1 MQIPKLSAIRYNKT
15 WVVLGVALGIG
26 VLAALGARNYLAN
39 RMAEIDAKAR
49 GNLTNVV
56 VAKRDLKAGE
66 RISEET
72 VAIRP
77 IPAEYVQSQ
86 AIRPEAFE
94 RVSGQALAF
103 PLNSGE
109 MLVWSVLEAKKA
121 PTFSKRVALGRR
133 AITVAVDEISSISG
147 LLEPG
152 DLIDLILTVDQR
164 GRKASFVVQ
173 ENVSVLATGQRAVD
187 DPKSGERRS
196 YSTVTFDTS
205 PDEANIIIRAR
216 EAGKLTALLRN
227 PQDSQAVADPEISR
241 RFLKNLAG
249 DASQVPVLYGG
260 KAASFTPEAL
270 NLASGPR
277 SGIVPDGVSPSAQ
290 RGPMLGGALV
300 PPPAPAEVLNSS
312 HPR

>member
-1 MQIPKLSAIRYNKT
+1 MQIPKLSGIRYNKT

-26 VLAALGARNYLAN
+26 VLAALGARSYLAN
-39 RMAEIDAKAR
+39 RMAEIDAKAK
-49 GNLTNVV
+49 GNMTNVV

-66 RISEET
+66 RISGDT

-77 IPAEYVQSQ
+77 IPADYVHSQ
-86 AIRPEAFE
+86 AIQPDNFE
-94 RVSGQALAF
+94 RVAGQALAF
-103 PLNSGE
+103 PLKSGE
-109 MLVWSVLEAKKA
+109 MLLWSVLEAKKV

-152 DLIDLILTVDQR
+152 DLIDLILTVDKR
-164 GRKASFVVQ
+164 GRKYSFVMQ

-205 PDEANIIIRAR
+205 PDEAQDIIRAR

-227 PQDSQAVADPEISR
+227 PQDATAVADPEISR
-241 RFLKNLAG
+241 RFLRDYAG
-249 DASQVPVLYGG
+249 DATQVPVLYGG

-270 NLASGPR
+270 HLMPESR
-277 SGIVPDGVSPSAQ
+277 SQAALFAQ
-290 RGPMLGGALV
+290 RGPLLSANQV
-300 PPPAPAEVLNSS
+300 PPPDPAEVLNSS
-312 HPR
+312 RPH

>member
-1 MQIPKLSAIRYNKT
+1 MQLPKLSGIRYNKT

-26 VLAALGARNYLAN
+26 VLAALGARSYLAG

-49 GNLTNVV
+49 GNMTNVI

-72 VAIRP
+72 VALRP
-77 IPAEYVQSQ
+77 VPVEYVQSQ
-86 AIRPEAFE
+86 AVRPENFE
-94 RVSGQALAF
+94 RVSGQALAY

-109 MLVWSVLEAKKA
+109 TLLWSVLEAKKA
-121 PTFSKRVALGRR
+121 PTFSRRVALGRR

-164 GRKASFVVQ
+164 GRKVSFVVQ
-173 ENVSVLATGQRAVD
+173 ENVSVMATGQRAVD

-196 YSTVTFDTS
+196 YSTVTFDTT
-205 PDEANIIIRAR
+205 PDEANLIIRAR

-227 PQDSQAVADPEISR
+227 PQDAEAVADPEVGR

-249 DASQVPVLYGG
+249 DGSLVPVLYGG

-270 NLASGPR
+270 NLAPEFRNSVAG
-277 SGIVPDGVSPSAQ
+277 
-290 RGPMLGGALV
+290 RGPGPVGAQIPA
-300 PPPAPAEVLNSS
+300 PPPAEVINSS
-312 HPR
+312 TSR